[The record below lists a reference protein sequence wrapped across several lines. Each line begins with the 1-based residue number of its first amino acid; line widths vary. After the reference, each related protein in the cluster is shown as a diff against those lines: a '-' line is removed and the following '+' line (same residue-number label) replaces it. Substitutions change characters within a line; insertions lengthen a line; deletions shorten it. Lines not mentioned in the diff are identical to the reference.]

1 MNTELIQRWV
11 RDERLSLA
19 DFLAGLSADDWNR
32 DSLCDGWTVHDVLAH
47 VALSN
52 RDTWRR
58 VLTDIIRARGD
69 WNRMTADQARRYAA
83 HVTPAELIAQ
93 LRDGADL
100 HRPAPGA
107 SQLDPLVDIIIH
119 GQDIARPLGRP
130 RPVPTAPGIAALD
143 HVLRS
148 RFYGARKRLRDTRLI
163 ATDAD
168 WTHGTGS
175 TEIRASTADLL
186 LAATGRLEP
195 RTLSRA

>member
-11 RDERLSLA
+11 REERLSLA
-19 DFLAGLSADDWNR
+19 DYLDGLTAADWSR

-47 VALSN
+47 VTLSN

-83 HVTPAELIAQ
+83 RRTPAELVAE
-93 LRDGADL
+93 LRAGADL

-107 SQLDPLVDIIIH
+107 SQLDPLVDTIIH
-119 GQDIARPLGRP
+119 GQDIARPLARP
-130 RPVPTAPGIAALD
+130 RPVPTAPGVTALD
-143 HVLRS
+143 HVLNS

-168 WTHGTGS
+168 WTRGDGS
-175 TEIRASTADLL
+175 TEIRASIADLL

-195 RTLSRA
+195 RALSPA